1 MSNKEDSQKKVLE
14 VLVAQLKKT
23 GQDYK
28 TYEND
33 LKEFTQDTKSSV
45 KVPQEIKQ
53 DTKQKEN
60 KQTQELKKI
69 EYKEGSLKLI
79 FSKSLDDEDVSN
91 FDIDTKKGYK
101 AIFDI
106 KAILKADEN
115 YKNIRVGQYKP
126 NITRIVIEDKSK
138 FKADFKINKNILT
151 INYQIKKPKKES
163 SDNGNNLLT
172 GIKLENKKLV
182 LVFSQD
188 LNKDDIKHFQWT
200 QKKYRDIYEINGN
213 IQTKDQ
219 KTISPRGITQIRVAQ
234 FEPNI
239 IRVVFTDEK
248 FLKTSFSIDGN
259 KLIIACKQI
268 STRVMKPQKSD
279 EDIISSVNTVNNSLV
294 LLNSR
299 KIDDIKKSKYKLD
312 NGQVLTIFAIKA
324 KLKPFNKKNF
334 KLKNVDEVKV
344 LRYSPT
350 VTRIVFADKK
360 PIDVSYHISN
370 NKIVFTSKRLSNKS
384 VPVKKQASIMKRKG
398 KIIVIDPGHGGR
410 DSGAIGVSR
419 YQEKKLVYNIAR
431 EARRILKQ
439 KGYTVYLTRYKDKFL
454 KLKNR
459 TEYANDKNADIFVS
473 IHANSIVK
481 SKQKTTQGVE
491 TFFLSPSRSA
501 RAKRVALTENQA
513 DTKDMNW
520 YSKNL
525 TSTLLVRSNMV
536 ASNKL
541 AIDVQSNMLSS
552 LKTKYNNVKDMGVRK
567 GPFWILVGAMMPSI
581 LVEVGYITHPVEGKR
596 LQSKQYQNLLSKGI
610 ADGID
615 SYFLKNN

>member
-1 MSNKEDSQKKVLE
+1 MKLVEKKELSFYAKDRVVLVVEDEDISLKIVNNVLE
-14 VLVAQLKKT
+14 
-23 GQDYK
+23 
-28 TYEND
+28 
-33 LKEFTQDTKSSV
+33 
-45 KVPQEIKQ
+45 
-53 DTKQKEN
+53 
-60 KQTQELKKI
+60 
-69 EYKEGSLKLI
+69 EY
-79 FSKSLDDEDVSN
+79 FSKIILTKDGKEALDIFNSGTKIDLVITDVDMPHISG
-91 FDIDTKKGYK
+91 IELARK
-101 AIFDI
+101 I
-106 KAILKADEN
+106 KAKTDIPVLIL
-115 YKNIRVGQYKP
+115 
-126 NITRIVIEDKSK
+126 S
-138 FKADFKINKNILT
+138 
-151 INYQIKKPKKES
+151 
-163 SDNGNNLLT
+163 GN
-172 GIKLENKKLV
+172 
-182 LVFSQD
+182 
-188 LNKDDIKHFQWT
+188 
-200 QKKYRDIYEINGN
+200 
-213 IQTKDQ
+213 
-219 KTISPRGITQIRVAQ
+219 
-234 FEPNI
+234 
-239 IRVVFTDEK
+239 
-248 FLKTSFSIDGN
+248 
-259 KLIIACKQI
+259 
-268 STRVMKPQKSD
+268 

-384 VPVKKQASIMKRKG
+384 TPVKKQASIMKRKG

-552 LKTKYNNVKDMGVRK
+552 LKTKYKNVKDMGVRK